1 MRRTTRYQYRRR
13 KKRSQFLLKAGIPV
27 LAVVLV
33 VVTVLVIKGG
43 KKIPSGIS
51 DVSSISS
58 SVTVSS
64 ISSEPVSSEI
74 VSGPTSSE
82 LEEQRLFQER
92 YDRAKNVLLANF
104 THPNYKDPDDL
115 VYLKDVLGK
124 KYKINASYFQL
135 SHDTAYALKEML
147 DAASEDGITTYIIN
161 SAYRDRKQQQSF
173 WDNRLAKD
181 PTYGDDVYAN
191 PVKTVPA
198 TASEHCTGL
207 AIDILCESVPHGTS
221 DYKDTKE
228 AKWLAEN
235 AWKYGFILRYP
246 EDSTHIT
253 GVMFEP
259 WHYRYVGK
267 DVAKDIHE
275 SGLCLEAYLESL
287 GLPLEDAN
295 DETTAP

>member
-33 VVTVLVIKGG
+33 IVTVLIIKGG
-43 KKIPSGIS
+43 KKIPSGSS

-147 DAASEDGITTYIIN
+147 DAALATVEHIEDEFVTTVKKISVEMIGENEESIIVIE
-161 SAYRDRKQQQSF
+161 KM
-173 WDNRLAKD
+173 L
-181 PTYGDDVYAN
+181 GD
-191 PVKTVPA
+191 T
-198 TASEHCTGL
+198 
-207 AIDILCESVPHGTS
+207 
-221 DYKDTKE
+221 
-228 AKWLAEN
+228 
-235 AWKYGFILRYP
+235 
-246 EDSTHIT
+246 
-253 GVMFEP
+253 
-259 WHYRYVGK
+259 
-267 DVAKDIHE
+267 
-275 SGLCLEAYLESL
+275 
-287 GLPLEDAN
+287 
-295 DETTAP
+295 